1 MIETIDFEQFTKW
14 ALTQSGF
21 TLRNNELYFYNFRFK
36 DLESSVQNKQINNFN
51 NK

>member
-1 MIETIDFEQFTKW
+1 METIDIKQFTKW

-21 TLRNNELYFYNFRFK
+21 TLRNNELYFYNFKFS
-36 DLESSVQNKQINNFN
+36 DLESSVQNKQINKFN